1 MSNLKESAIALIK
14 EKAEKTKSTDLFIQ
28 ARNHKKPKS
37 FSIGYSGNRQGNY
50 TPDAIVH
57 VDSKKDFYTIEET
70 LTKANAPE
78 QIYKWILFSMEAK
91 KAKGDFYMIVSKAK
105 EAEYKKLIDWKQ
117 IDVTLLSL

>member
-14 EKAEKTKSTDLFIQ
+14 EKAAENNSTDLFIH

-57 VDSKKDFYTIEET
+57 IDSKKDFYAIEES
-70 LTKANAPE
+70 LTKSNAPE

-91 KAKGDFYMIVSKAK
+91 KAKGKFYMIVAKAK
-105 EAEYKKLIDWKQ
+105 EEEYKKLIDWKQ
-117 IDVTLLSL
+117 IDVKLLSL